1 MKMEV
6 TYVCGVSL
14 WLKAQQIRSC
24 VLWFCHLCVIKP
36 YRIES
41 VPLHLVYE
49 EN

>member
-6 TYVCGVSL
+6 AYGCGMSL
-14 WLKAQQIRSC
+14 QLEAQQIRSS